1 MSLTQEVQAKNQSI
15 LQTPDHDRD
24 SYIEDADH
32 RRRNNAQH
40 HNLAHEFLPAM
51 RYNHDNDMTLIVR

>member
-32 RRRNNAQH
+32 HRRNNAQH
-40 HNLAHEFLPAM
+40 HNLVHGQVLRRLRRKIAV
-51 RYNHDNDMTLIVR
+51 TGI